1 MLVGNA
7 KGKNDD
13 EILIND
19 DQKKDNKNVG
29 KLAKRQRSLSFTDAL
44 KNGFRGRK
52 KENNSLDDEEL
63 ASSAADENK
72 ESRSSRGLVKIS
84 AF

>member
-1 MLVGNA
+1 MLIGNA

-52 KENNSLDDEEL
+52 
-63 ASSAADENK
+63 
-72 ESRSSRGLVKIS
+72 
-84 AF
+84 